1 MEENQ
6 KTESPQPSRPTD
18 VEVFLGILPH
28 LVGSFAAKHN
38 EAVTAANLA
47 VGLAR
52 ETAGMNVSVGV
63 CDQTMICTD
72 GMPLALIGNVSVQS
86 PSEIPRNLGQGLG
99 NGHSKQGAMV
109 AQFPHQSI
117 QKIQGL

>member
-1 MEENQ
+1 MDENQ
-6 KTESPQPSRPTD
+6 NPETVQPSKPSD
-18 VEVFLGILPH
+18 IDVFLDALPL

-47 VGLAR
+47 VSLAR
-52 ETAGMNVSVGV
+52 ETTGQFALLGI
-63 CDQTMICTD
+63 CDQTTLCSD
-72 GMPLALIGNVSVQS
+72 GMPLAIVGNVPTQS
-86 PSEIPRNLGQGLG
+86 QSDIPRNIGQGLG

-109 AQFPHQSI
+109 AQFGNQQI

>member
-6 KTESPQPSRPTD
+6 NPETAQPSKPSD
-18 VEVFLGILPH
+18 IDVFLDALPII
-28 LVGSFAAKHN
+28 VGSFAAKHN

-52 ETAGMNVSVGV
+52 ETTGQFALLGI
-63 CDQTMICTD
+63 CDQTTICTD
-72 GMPLALIGNVSVQS
+72 GMPLAIAGNVPTQNQS
-86 PSEIPRNLGQGLG
+86 DIPRNISQLG